1 MLSQIK
7 SEQTKEKMQKFKINK
22 SEFEELTSDI
32 YDHQNKK
39 DFKITINKKTWQK
52 NVQRIDTKDFD
63 VLKREKSSS
72 T

>member
-32 YDHQNKK
+32 YDHRNKK
-39 DFKITINKKTWQK
+39 DFKTTINKKLGK
-52 NVQRIDTKDFD
+52 KMY
-63 VLKREKSSS
+63 KE
-72 T
+72 